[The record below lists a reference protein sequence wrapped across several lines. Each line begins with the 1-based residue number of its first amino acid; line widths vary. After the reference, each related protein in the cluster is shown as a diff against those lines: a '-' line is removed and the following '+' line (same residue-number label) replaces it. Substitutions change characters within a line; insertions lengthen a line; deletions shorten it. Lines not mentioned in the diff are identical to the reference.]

1 MASSSQQAMF
11 RLVDAFSGSPLEAE
25 NIYSTVIYCEG
36 CRLSGL
42 LNGMCR
48 CQYCDRWRELQYQ
61 TMKLKQITG
70 KSNECWREML
80 SKKKAS
86 EAREK
91 LVSSLRRRIGA
102 TKSPKHESCKTYSV
116 KPLFEEP
123 DGRKLDERVRSYI
136 TRIKILDQ
144 FIRETRVFDERC
156 YDVTDLSDLVSAL
169 NIEKEP
175 TSLFDLTL
183 SELRELHA
191 KKLSIVTKIFRRP
204 KTPTPAPAP
213 SNEVQDLA
221 YRLSRAEFHKL
232 GGKYRWVDK
241 DSLQI

>member
-1 MASSSQQAMF
+1 MASSSQQAMDYEDVST
-11 RLVDAFSGSPLEAE
+11 RTTSVDAE

-70 KSNECWREML
+70 KSNESWREML

-86 EAREK
+86 EARGK
-91 LVSSLRRRIGA
+91 LVSSLHRRVVEN
-102 TKSPKHESCKTYSV
+102 KSSKRKIYSEKSAFKESGGK
-116 KPLFEEP
+116 KMEK
-123 DGRKLDERVRSYI
+123 RMKSYI
-136 TRIKILDQ
+136 TRIRILDQ
-144 FIRETRVFDERC
+144 CINEIKVNDESR

-191 KKLSIVTKIFRRP
+191 NQL
-204 KTPTPAPAP
+204 
-213 SNEVQDLA
+213 
-221 YRLSRAEFHKL
+221 
-232 GGKYRWVDK
+232 
-241 DSLQI
+241 